1 MCSTFMVAMPG
12 PMGFRKVAFIRD
24 RNRLFV
30 GLDVWEMC
38 ACVWP
43 LGEQEDAEPNVTV
56 KVTDGCRSNKLAP
69 LMEY

>member
-1 MCSTFMVAMPG
+1 
-12 PMGFRKVAFIRD
+12 MGFRKVAFIRD

-43 LGEQEDAEPNVTV
+43 LGEREAVEPSFTGE
-56 KVTDGCRSNKLAP
+56 VTDGC
-69 LMEY
+69 